1 MEEGKY
7 LLKDQSNGINML
19 ASSVS
24 WTDRMDVKLLP
35 HQLNGTT
42 NMTPKKKKRKKNKK
56 TTTPK

>member
-7 LLKDQSNGINML
+7 LLKDQENRTNIVTSLG
-19 ASSVS
+19 S